1 MSSATPGS
9 RASGAATVLRAV
21 LDRGP
26 VARSTIARSTG
37 LSPAAVT
44 RHTADLAASGLIRQ
58 LPQQAA
64 AGGFGRPHLPVDIDL
79 DQHVVAGVHI
89 AVGHSTLAILDLRG
103 NVLAQ
108 ESLPHEESSPQAVLS
123 AAARRLPA
131 FVGRHS
137 GERMLLGV
145 GVASG
150 GWVDPGRGV
159 VVEHAPLAWRE
170 VGVREIF
177 ARHTR
182 APVVVDNHARALAT
196 AEQLFG
202 QARSAASVVHLFVGN
217 VVDAAIVTGGSV
229 HHGPGSTSGDI
240 AHQPLG
246 DPALRC
252 PCGRRGCLQA
262 TVSSSALAHRAAAEG
277 IIARPSF
284 PALLAAA
291 KAGDP
296 RARKVFLRRAE
307 VLGGAVALLLAV
319 VNPDVLVI
327 TEEGMLFL
335 PEGLDTLRATVAARS
350 HAGTDPV
357 RQVVVSSFPAA
368 DLLAVAAGTVALE
381 AVYRDPTGLGC
392 AVATMPSVAA
402 AESR

>member
-1 MSSATPGS
+1 MSSATQGS
-9 RASGAATVLRAV
+9 RASGAAIVLRAV
-21 LDRGP
+21 LERGP

-44 RHTADLAASGLIRQ
+44 RHTADLAAGGFIRQ
-58 LPQQAA
+58 LPQQVAY
-64 AGGFGRPHLPVDIDL
+64 GGLGRPHLPVDIDL
-79 DQHVVAGVHI
+79 DRHVVAGVHI
-89 AVGHSTLAILDLRG
+89 AVGYSTLGILDLRG

-108 ESLPHEESSPQAVLS
+108 ESLPHAESMPHSVLN
-123 AAARRLPA
+123 AAAQRLPA
-131 FVGRHS
+131 FLGRHGVGRH
-137 GERMLLGV
+137 GGGKALLGV

-170 VGVREIF
+170 VGIREVF

-202 QARSAASVVHLFVGN
+202 QARAAMSAVHVFVGN

-229 HHGPGSTSGDI
+229 HRGPGSAAGDI

-246 DPALRC
+246 DPDVTC

-262 TVSSSALAHRAAAEG
+262 TVSSAAIAARAAADG
-277 IIARPSF
+277 VIAQPSF
-284 PALLAAA
+284 SVLLAAA

-296 RARKVFLRRAE
+296 GALRVFQRRAE
-307 VLGGAVALLLAV
+307 VVGGAVALLLDV
-319 VNPDVLVI
+319 VNPEVLVI
-327 TEEGMLFL
+327 TEGSILFL
-335 PEGLDTLRATVAARS
+335 PECLTTVRDVVRARS
-350 HAGTDPV
+350 HVCVDSV
-357 RQVVVSSFPAA
+357 RQVVGSSFAA
-368 DLLAVAAGTVALE
+368 TELLAVAAGTVALD
-381 AVYRDPTGLGC
+381 AVYRDPTGRDLQK
-392 AVATMPSVAA
+392 A
-402 AESR
+402 R